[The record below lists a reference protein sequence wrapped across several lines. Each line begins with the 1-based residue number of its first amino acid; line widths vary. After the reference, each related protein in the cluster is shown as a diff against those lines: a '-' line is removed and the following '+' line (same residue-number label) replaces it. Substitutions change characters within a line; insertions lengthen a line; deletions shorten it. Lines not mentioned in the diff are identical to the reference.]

1 MTGDSIEKK
10 IVDEI
15 TKVSKLSPQNNSE
28 TNEEILKKR
37 YISPEKK

>member
-15 TKVSKLSPQNNSE
+15 TKVSKFSPQNNSE
-28 TNEEILKKR
+28 TNEEILRKR